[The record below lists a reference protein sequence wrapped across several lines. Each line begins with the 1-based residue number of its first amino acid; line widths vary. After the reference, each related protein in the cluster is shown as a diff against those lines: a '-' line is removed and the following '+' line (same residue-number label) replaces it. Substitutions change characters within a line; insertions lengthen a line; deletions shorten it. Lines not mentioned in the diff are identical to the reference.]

1 MVNFIKGLTRASHLP
16 QDVRLSPRQG
26 LHMATLTNYPSRQME
41 ATSPTFIVSS
51 DSRHPFR
58 SPLKSS
64 GITCV
69 VKGRRPKV
77 NSTRCEMGMGFSP
90 SCPHVYTCGD
100 QAYAHQLGLTRQ
112 TVRPVMPCPSLLG
125 FNLGHMISRLALGA
139 AVQACIWASRL
150 RRLNVLPFSLSIL
163 SLNSPPEH

>member
-1 MVNFIKGLTRASHLP
+1 MPSPVQMAYGKLYQGPDKGLTPAPRRPLEPTARATHGYTYQLSQSTNGSHQP
-16 QDVRLSPRQG
+16 DVHRFERFAAPFSLSTEV
-26 LHMATLTNYPSRQME
+26 L
-41 ATSPTFIVSS
+41 
-51 DSRHPFR
+51 RHHLR
-58 SPLKSS
+58 Y
-64 GITCV
+64 

-139 AVQACIWASRL
+139 AVQACI
-150 RRLNVLPFSLSIL
+150 
-163 SLNSPPEH
+163 